1 MKPIKK
7 LEGKTVAIVGMG
19 RSWFDY
25 NLAKSHGIHFDE
37 VWAINAVANVIFHD
51 RIFMMDPASRFLDT
65 DDAGGQTSPM
75 INILKTHKGPIYT
88 CELDKR
94 CKGLV
99 EYPIDEIVLDL
110 NSYYLNNT
118 VAYAVAFALWNKV
131 GTLKLFG
138 IDFNYKGNLY
148 FAEAGRACVEFWLT
162 KCMNKNII
170 VEVANSS
177 SLLDTAVPN
186 EEKLYGYHRLA
197 DPKMI
202 LADENNKLRVFNKSQ
217 VEKGQKQEQKSVLID
232 RNDSHLEPKIG
243 EPKKW

>member
-1 MKPIKK
+1 
-7 LEGKTVAIVGMG
+7 
-19 RSWFDY
+19 
-25 NLAKSHGIHFDE
+25 
-37 VWAINAVANVIFHD
+37 
-51 RIFMMDPASRFLDT
+51 
-65 DDAGGQTSPM
+65 
-75 INILKTHKGPIYT
+75 
-88 CELDKR
+88 
-94 CKGLV
+94 
-99 EYPIDEIVLDL
+99 
-110 NSYYLNNT
+110 
-118 VAYAVAFALWNKV
+118 
-131 GTLKLFG
+131 
-138 IDFNYKGNLY
+138 
-148 FAEAGRACVEFWLT
+148 
-162 KCMNKNII
+162 MNKNII